1 MTGSERL
8 REVDDLVADV
18 RRARDA
24 AVRPTEPATAA
35 AAAAAFTGRLALS
48 LVVLTLVIVPESSNS
63 VRHSHTVQHD
73 MHDNRDAPAVGE
85 IKVSKIRPTSY
96 SISLTLL

>member
-1 MTGSERL
+1 VTGSERL

-24 AVRPTEPATAA
+24 AVRPTEPAT